1 MNSTL
6 YEQDFRLWI
15 QEHIELLQQG
25 RVNELDTIH
34 LIEEL
39 QDMGR
44 SSTRELES
52 RLKILI
58 AHLLKWQFQYA
69 TLVSQWQQFEGKS
82 WRNTIIQQRSDLLDL
97 LEDIPSLQ
105 RELPNAIAKM
115 YPKAVQY
122 AVDETGLLSVTFPP
136 ICPYTVAQLLDKQ
149 FYPEVTIV

>member
-1 MNSTL
+1 MNPTL
-6 YEQDFRLWI
+6 YERDFRLWI
-15 QEHIELLQQG
+15 QQHIELLQQG

-44 SSTRELES
+44 SSARELES

-105 RELPNAIAKM
+105 RELPKAIVKM

-122 AVDETGLLSVTFPP
+122 AVDETGLLPATFPQ
-136 ICPYTVAQLLDKQ
+136 ICPYTVTQLLDKQ
-149 FYPEVTIV
+149 FYPE

>member
-6 YEQDFRLWI
+6 YEHDFRLWI
-15 QEHIELLQQG
+15 QQHIELLQQG

-58 AHLLKWQFQYA
+58 AHLLKWQFQYV
-69 TLVSQWQQFEGKS
+69 TLASQWQQFEGKS

-122 AVDETGLLSVTFPP
+122 AVDETGLSSATFPQ
-136 ICPYTVAQLLDKQ
+136 ICPYRTDLTSLSHVD
-149 FYPEVTIV
+149 